1 MPRKPRF
8 NLPGVPQHVIQRGNN
23 REPCFYSQQD
33 YLHYLDDIRFAAKKY
48 ECRIHAYVLMT
59 NHVHLLVTPMI
70 ENGISM
76 MMQSVGRRYVAYVN
90 AAYQRTGTLWEGRY
104 KASLIDSDMYLLT
117 CMCYIELNPV
127 RAGMVNHPSEYKWS
141 SYNQNAQITDKV
153 IVDNHPVFTMLGDT
167 KEERKY
173 VYRSLFERYMDNDI
187 IHQIRDA
194 LNHEMVLGRSHF
206 KDNVEVMTN
215 RKPRPGKSG
224 RPRVKEEGAE
234 YFFLV

>member
-8 NLPGVPQHVIQRGNN
+8 NLPGVPQHVIQHGNN

-33 YLHYLDDIRFAAKKY
+33 YLHYLDDIRFAAEKY

-59 NHVHLLVTPMI
+59 NHVQLLVTPMI

-76 MMQSVGRRYVAYVN
+76 MMRSVGRRYVAYIN
-90 AAYQRTGTLWEGRY
+90 SEYKLTGTLWEGRY
-104 KASLIDSDMYLLT
+104 KASLIDSEMYLLT

-127 RAGMVNHPSEYKWS
+127 RAGMVNHPADYRWS
-141 SYNQNAQITDKV
+141 SYKQNAKVTDQE
-153 IVDNHPVFTMLGDT
+153 IVEAHPVFTMLGDT
-167 KEERKY
+167 KEERKF

-187 IHQIRDA
+187 IHRIRDA

-206 KDNVEVMTN
+206 KDKFEVLTN
-215 RKPRPGKSG
+215 RRTRPGKSVP
-224 RPRVKEEGAE
+224 PRVEEEEAE
-234 YFFLV
+234 YYVLV